1 MPERPTSDDLFGVLS
16 AVIDPE
22 LGSNIVE
29 LGMAKRAELSE
40 DGTAQVTIALTT
52 SGCPLRAQIQKDV
65 KARLLSLPGVE
76 AVKINW
82 DVLDQEEKAR
92 VMEVARFNVSQN
104 APDTAVPSTTRCVL
118 IASGKG
124 GVGKSSV
131 TANLAAAL
139 AIQGHRV
146 GVLDADIWGYSIP
159 RLLGVEGRL
168 EGSADSGKIT
178 PHVQSMGAGELEIV
192 SMGFLV
198 DSEDTAL
205 MWRGLMLNRAVQHF
219 LQDVE
224 WGPLDYLLIDM
235 PPGTGDVQMGLAK
248 MLPHAEMLVVTT
260 PSTLAQTVAVRVAN
274 MGRNNY
280 LRVAG
285 VIENMSA
292 FVDEDGKTHEVFG
305 VGGGQ
310 ALADQIDAPLIGQI
324 PLDRAVVDG
333 ADDGTPAVLGL
344 APAAESLRDI
354 AHQVI
359 SELIPP
365 VDMSGC
371 STRIIDQALENLA
384 ELDALDDAAAAE
396 KAAEAL

>member
-1 MPERPTSDDLFGVLS
+1 MADRPTTEDLMGVLS
-16 AVIDPE
+16 GVIDPE

-29 LGMAKRAELSE
+29 LGMAKSAMVED
-40 DGTAQVTIALTT
+40 DGTARITIALTT
-52 SGCPLRAQIQKDV
+52 SGCPLRSQIQKDV
-65 KARLLSLPGVE
+65 KARLLSLPGVDK
-76 AVKINW
+76 VKINW
-82 DVLDQEEKAR
+82 DELSQEEKSK
-92 VMEVARFNVSQN
+92 VMSVARFNVSQN
-104 APDTAVPSTTRCVL
+104 APDTSVPSKTRCVL

-131 TANLAAAL
+131 TANLASAV
-139 AIQGHRV
+139 AIAGHRV

-168 EGSADSGKIT
+168 EGSTESKKIT
-178 PHVQSMGAGELEIV
+178 PKTVKMGSGELEVV

-198 DSEDTAL
+198 DGEDTAL

-224 WGPLDYLLIDM
+224 WGSIDYLFIDM

-260 PSTLAQTVAVRVAN
+260 PSKLAQTVAVRVAN

-305 VGGGQ
+305 VGGGED
-310 ALADQIDAPLIGQI
+310 LAEQIDAPLIGKI
-324 PLDRAVVDG
+324 PLDRSVVDG
-333 ADDGTPAVLGL
+333 GDTGIPAVLGGG
-344 APAAESLRDI
+344 AAANVLRQV
-354 AHQVI
+354 AHNIVT
-359 SELIPP
+359 ELIPP
-365 VDMSGC
+365 VDMAGC
-371 STRIIDQALENLA
+371 STRIIDQALENL
-384 ELDALDDAAAAE
+384 EALD
-396 KAAEAL
+396 AAEAAHAAEAS